1 MLPFA
6 KADPAKLIRAHLASN
21 MVAPLILL
29 YRFLALGIWAHL
41 SICNNPVQILGLRGV
56 FDFPLLEHLAISWPV
71 LFLAAPKA
79 ERVAADAVN
88 NAVVV
93 SIIHPLSGVV
103 AHFAVRTPFHRLVI
117 VCERLA
123 VPSHVLFKSELFAVL
138 ENLEKQTVRHH
149 KVAADLLARSFQRFF
164 GIVHHDFFEV
174 VAPAPLTKLVLA
186 VEAYHFFITLV
197 GEFRVT
203 NNAHASMILFE
214 TGAHRHLL
222 N

>member
-1 MLPFA
+1 MVVVALEVKDIPVEFILSNLLLFLSLHDFPINLFFVELVAIIIPSGGRIMMLPFA

-56 FDFPLLEHLAISWPV
+56 FDFPLLEHLTISWPV

-93 SIIHPLSGVV
+93 SVIHPLSGVV

-123 VPSHVLFKSELFAVL
+123 VPSHVLFHS
-138 ENLEKQTVRHH
+138 
-149 KVAADLLARSFQRFF
+149 
-164 GIVHHDFFEV
+164 
-174 VAPAPLTKLVLA
+174 
-186 VEAYHFFITLV
+186 
-197 GEFRVT
+197 
-203 NNAHASMILFE
+203 
-214 TGAHRHLL
+214 
-222 N
+222 